1 MKPKIRTILE
11 ECIEK
16 GVARGYA
23 RAHKHTEK
31 PHEGSICCH
40 IEECVM
46 GEIYEYFTFDE
57 ND

>member
-16 GVARGYA
+16 GIARGYA

-31 PHEGSICCH
+31 PHEGFIFLSIQ
-40 IEECVM
+40 ECVM
-46 GEIYEYFTFDE
+46 DEIYNYLAFDE